1 MIFTLFKRELAG
13 YFATP
18 VAYVFIVIY
27 LLLNSLFT
35 FYAGRLLDSNQA
47 DLMPFFSGHPYVYLF
62 LIPALSMRLWAEER
76 KSGTMELLMTLP
88 ITPWQA
94 VVGKFL
100 AAWGFTLIALALTFP
115 LWITVNYLGNP
126 DNGVILA
133 SYLGSFLMAGAYL
146 AIGSCV
152 SAMTKNQVI
161 AFVITVMVCFIF
173 AITGPLQNVVAFQD
187 NIPQVL
193 VDFLLSISF
202 DFRFQEIMRGVVD
215 VRTIIY
221 FFTMITSWLFLNTL
235 ILEWKKG

>member
-1 MIFTLFKRELAG
+1 MIFTIFKRELLG

-35 FYAGRLLDSNQA
+35 FYAGRLLDTNQA
-47 DLMPFFSGHPYVYLF
+47 DLIPFFSGHPYVYLF

-88 ITPWQA
+88 ITAWQA
-94 VVGKFL
+94 VVAKYL
-100 AAWGFTLIALALTFP
+100 AAWGFTLIALCLTFP

-161 AFVITVMVCFIF
+161 AFVITVMVCFVF
-173 AITGPLQNVVAFQD
+173 AITGPLQNIVALQD
-187 NIPQVL
+187 NIPTVI

-221 FFTMITSWLFLNTL
+221 FISMITTWLFLNTL